1 MGIFLYKITMMKN
14 IIYIFL
20 VLIVLSGCE
29 QQVKTITEVK
39 ENPKDTTELMDPFI
53 HYENA
58 KKMAY
63 LDERATSM
71 TRIESLSWER
81 QTPEYGSEFTQ
92 IEAFL
97 DENGNPIKIN
107 EYFRDGEGQP
117 EGTRIYYLENNKIIA
132 FLEKKDIWVDEY
144 NTQYIEKRT
153 VFENG
158 ESVLTQERSS
168 SYYESI
174 QDSIWKKIPTE
185 SHSLEKV
192 EQILSGTG
200 RFQTHFISIV
210 KGDQLFL
217 LLGENKPETMNRYTT
232 AVMVEQKTPFIEDL
246 LKNLDKYK
254 FRPVNIS
261 FKVIGGNDQPEFRVL
276 TDISWKK

>member
-1 MGIFLYKITMMKN
+1 MKN